1 MLRFGNSSHPSSK
14 QNFSAHLK
22 FKMVQSAPYFRMDR
36 VTSQIDTNSVSSP
49 WAIDFFYLTFS
60 LSSEAVNYESLESC
74 LSPDLMDRMLDKGQ
88 IEMVVVPVKK
98 VNKLNDTFREPK
110 TRVAWVSLPSLL
122 LYFSVFGH
130 SGWWYNR
137 KGTVFGSGSVT

>member
-1 MLRFGNSSHPSSK
+1 MVIRAILLINKISVPIWNLRWFN
-14 QNFSAHLK
+14 LLL
-22 FKMVQSAPYFRMDR
+22 
-36 VTSQIDTNSVSSP
+36 TSEWTGLPLRLIQIQCPQP

-60 LSSEAVNYESLESC
+60 LRSEAVNYESLESC
-74 LSPDLMDRMLDKGQ
+74 LSSDLMGRMLDKGQ

-98 VNKLNDTFREPK
+98 VNKLKDTFREPK

-122 LYFSVFGH
+122 LYFTVFGH
-130 SGWWYNR
+130 NGWWYNR